1 MTDSP
6 AKSASTPTPA
16 APSAVMGW
24 CKAARTATTGTT
36 RMRTTARRHASPIV
50 AATVSFVATWLQRMR
65 DMKPV
70 TTATTTSSMV
80 ATRSATAAVMDNL
93 AVMRV
98 AMTEMMS
105 LEMAARSVGGR
116 HAAMVNS
123 TRVSNAMTVIKAM
136 TTLARTHASPC
147 VNTLI
152 FKMERTPAQISP
164 RRHTGEPL
172 RCGSKI

>member
-1 MTDSP
+1 
-6 AKSASTPTPA
+6 
-16 APSAVMGW
+16 
-24 CKAARTATTGTT
+24 
-36 RMRTTARRHASPIV
+36 
-50 AATVSFVATWLQRMR
+50 
-65 DMKPV
+65 MKPV

-152 FKMERTPAQISP
+152 FQNGAYARPNLAPPPHRRTVEMWVQI
-164 RRHTGEPL
+164 
-172 RCGSKI
+172 